1 MPKSVNTLLAQG
13 SDLMG
18 FQLADPAI
26 GQLGRYFNELCK
38 WNKKINLVARAGE
51 REIIEKHFLDSL
63 TLLPFMQKQVKRK
76 WLDVGSG
83 GGFPGLV
90 VKICCP
96 ELDLT
101 LMEPRRKKVTFM
113 KHVIRTLGLRQVR
126 VREARLEAGDKTLF
140 NGATFPLISSR
151 ALSKISDFLDLSQS
165 FSPPGGKVSCMKGA
179 RADEELADWRKKRPD
194 SPYELVEKL
203 KWRLPFS
210 GGKRIV
216 LIFEKTLKN

>member
-1 MPKSVNTLLAQG
+1 MQNCDIKLLIQG

-18 FQLADPAI
+18 IQLPAPAI
-26 GQLGRYFNELCK
+26 DLLCRYYNELFK

-63 TLLPFMQKQVKRK
+63 TLLPFMQKQAEKK

-90 VKICCP
+90 VKICHP

-101 LMEPRRKKVTFM
+101 LVEPRRKKVTFL
-113 KHVIRTLGLRQVR
+113 KHVIRTLGLQQIQ
-126 VREARLEAGDKTLF
+126 VREARLEAGDQTLF
-140 NGATFPLISSR
+140 DGQTFPLISSR
-151 ALSKISDFLDLSQS
+151 ALSKVRDFLDLTES
-165 FSPPGGKVSCMKGA
+165 FSPPGGKVICMKGA
-179 RADEELADWRKKRPD
+179 RAEEELADWREKRPD
-194 SPYELVEKL
+194 SPYELVEKTE
-203 KWRLPFS
+203 WRLPFS

-216 LIFEKTLKN
+216 FIFKKTTK